1 MQAYRVSL
9 ISIFLLLLSSPATA
23 LEYVRLQL
31 KWSHQ
36 FQFAGY
42 YAAQKQGYYE
52 EAGLNVDIKEA
63 KTGDDPS
70 KIVLQ
75 GDAEYGVGSNS
86 LLLLRNA
93 GEPLVVLAVIFQH
106 SPYALLTL
114 QHNDTQSIHDLANKN
129 LMIEPLADE
138 LIAYLNHEGMPVS
151 KFKLVEYRHNIDDF
165 ISGKVD
171 AISSYITDEPY
182 LLEKNN
188 IPYYSYS
195 PRSVGIDFYG
205 DNLFTTENELKHH
218 PDRSRKF
225 REASLR
231 GWRYAMSHQQ
241 EMISYILSKYPD
253 RREHDFLVFEAQKMQ
268 QLMYPELIDI
278 GYMLPG
284 RWRHIANT
292 YAELGMLPKNI
303 SLDGFLF
310 NSSKPKD
317 YFWVYITAAITV
329 PIILIVIIVSA
340 RFSKLNKKLIR
351 LLHIKSRFA
360 NIGESIN
367 NVSHQWKQPL
377 NELGIQL
384 MLIEK
389 ALENDFPTEKN
400 KTEIKLIIHKSHNIL
415 EFMSNTVNVFGK
427 VLNRSDKKTRF
438 HPKTVIQAL
447 LQLVEDNFKIHKISI
462 TSKLDE
468 NILLDGNS
476 TELSHILLSII
487 NNARDTFRERNISS
501 PQLHIHLHKSESYV
515 YIEITDNAG
524 GIKVK
529 PINNIF
535 NLGISHK
542 KINESGIGLYISK
555 QITED
560 KFGGKICA
568 ENVNSGA
575 VFKISIPYSGETY
588 E

>member
-1 MQAYRVSL
+1 MQVNRVSL
-9 ISIFLLLLSSPATA
+9 LTIFLIFVSLPVTAT
-23 LEYVRLQL
+23 ENIRLQL

-42 YAAQKQGYYE
+42 YAAQKLGYYA
-52 EAGLNVDIKEA
+52 EAGLDVDIIEA
-63 KTGDDPS
+63 KTGEDPT

-106 SPYALLTL
+106 SPYVLLTL
-114 QHNDTQSIHDLANKN
+114 QQSATQNIHDLVNKN

-138 LIAYLNHEGMPVS
+138 LIAYLKHEGMPIS
-151 KFKLVEYRHNIDDF
+151 KFKLVEYRHNIQDF

-171 AISSYITDEPY
+171 AISSYVTDEPY

-188 IPYYSYS
+188 IAYNSYS

-205 DNLFTTENELKHH
+205 DNLFTTEAELKEN
-218 PDRSRKF
+218 PERARKF

-241 EMISYILSKYPD
+241 EMVDYILSQYPN
-253 RREHDFLVFEAQKMQ
+253 RKEHDFLLYEAQKMQ
-268 QLMYPELIDI
+268 HLMQPELIDV
-278 GYMLPG
+278 GYMLSG

-303 SLDGFLF
+303 SLDGFLYTP
-310 NSSKPKD
+310 NQTKD
-317 YFWVYITAAITV
+317 YFWLYITVAITLA
-329 PIILIVIIVSA
+329 IILIAIMIGA

-389 ALENDFPTEKN
+389 SLENDFPTEKD
-400 KTEIKLIIHKSHNIL
+400 KTNIKMIIHKSYNIL

-427 VLNRSDKKTRF
+427 VLNRSEKKTRF

-447 LQLVEDNFKIHKISI
+447 LQLVEDNFKIYKISI
-462 TSKLDE
+462 TSTLDE
-468 NILLDGNS
+468 DILLDGNS
-476 TELSHILLSII
+476 TELSHIMLSIL
-487 NNARDTFRERNISS
+487 NNARDIFRERNISK
-501 PQLHIHLHKSESYV
+501 PNLHIDLYKSETHV

-529 PINNIF
+529 PIKHIF
-535 NLGISHK
+535 NLGISHRA
-542 KINESGIGLYISK
+542 IDESGIGLYISK
-555 QITED
+555 QLTKN
-560 KFGGKICA
+560 KFGGEICA

-575 VFKISIPYSGETY
+575 VFKISIPYSSDS
-588 E
+588 